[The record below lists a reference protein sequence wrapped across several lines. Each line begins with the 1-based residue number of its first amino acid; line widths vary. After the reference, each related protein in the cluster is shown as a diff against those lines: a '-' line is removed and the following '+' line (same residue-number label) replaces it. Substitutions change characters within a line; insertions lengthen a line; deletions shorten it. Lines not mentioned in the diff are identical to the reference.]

1 MTDALTLVLVA
12 LVCAIGGGA
21 GGGLIAAFALKGEDK
36 RYDARLGPIN
46 DALEDLDDRL
56 LQWQRKVT
64 KRERDAL
71 RSSKSDDHGQG
82 EAQIPLSLRDR
93 MAAIRQRA
101 MRG

>member
-12 LVCAIGGGA
+12 LVCALGGGA

-71 RSSKSDDHGQG
+71 RAPRSPENGQQG
-82 EAQIPLSLRDR
+82 DLPVSLRDR
-93 MAAIRQRA
+93 MAQIRQRA